1 MKIGVCVGSRYEDAV
16 KAKGYGYDYIETN
29 CRAVADMDNDTL
41 DKFKNI
47 GIPVFA
53 GCVFIGLRVVG
64 KEKNEAA
71 INEYLSRLF
80 YKADYLGMKYM
91 VFGSSGARRMK
102 PEDGIS
108 LEETRNQIADFLS
121 NNVAPLCEKYGI
133 RVVIEP
139 LRPEECNVI
148 NTVPQAI
155 EIAEKVGSKYIGVL
169 ADVKH
174 MICSDDPLESL
185 SGYGK
190 YLWHGHTSNPFPDP
204 SLDKK
209 RIYPKPDDKFNQDD
223 FFIPMMKAGVEHISI
238 EADLI
243 DFDTDAP
250 EALKVL
256 NKYR

>member
-1 MKIGVCVGSRYEDAV
+1 MKIGVCIGDRLNDAV
-16 KAKGYGYDYIETN
+16 KAKEFGYDYVETN
-29 CRAVADMDNDTL
+29 CQAIAKMDNDTL
-41 DKFKNI
+41 DKFRNI
-47 GIPVFA
+47 GIPVYA
-53 GCVFIGLRVVG
+53 GCVFIGHRVVG
-64 KEKNEAA
+64 KEKDDSV
-71 INEYLSRLF
+71 IDEYLNRLF
-80 YKADYLGMKYM
+80 SKADFLGIKCM

-102 PEDGIS
+102 PEDG
-108 LEETRNQIADFLS
+108 LTADETRAQIALFLK
-121 NNVAPLCEKYGI
+121 NKVAPLCEKFDI

-155 EIAEKVGSKYIGVL
+155 EIAETVGSDYIGVL

-174 MICSDDPLESL
+174 MMCSDDPLADL
-185 SGYGK
+185 AGYGK

-209 RIYPKPDDKFNQDD
+209 RIYPKSGDEFNQDD
-223 FFIPMMKAGVEHISI
+223 FFIPMIKAGVEHISI

-243 DFDTDAP
+243 DFDTDAR
-250 EALKVL
+250 EAIKVL

>member
-1 MKIGVCVGSRYEDAV
+1 MKIGVCVSYRYDDAV
-16 KAKGYGYDYIETN
+16 KAKRYGYDYIETN
-29 CRAVADMDNDTL
+29 CVAVADMDKETL

-53 GCVFIGLRVVG
+53 GCVFIGQRIVG
-64 KEKNEAA
+64 KEKDDAA
-71 INEYLSRLF
+71 IDEYLERLF
-80 YKADYLGMKYM
+80 SKADYLGMKYM
-91 VFGSSGARRMK
+91 VFGSSGARKMK
-102 PEDGIS
+102 PEDGLT
-108 LEETRNQIADFLS
+108 LEETREQIADFLK
-121 NNVAPLCEKYGI
+121 NKVAPLCEKYDI

-155 EIAEKVGSKYIGVL
+155 EIAEKVGSDYIGVL
-169 ADVKH
+169 ADLKH
-174 MICSDDPLESL
+174 MMCSDDPLEDL
-185 SGYGK
+185 AGYGK

-209 RIYPKPDDKFNQDD
+209 RIYPKNGDEFNQDD

-250 EALKVL
+250 EAWEVLK
-256 NKYR
+256 KYR